1 MGKRMLAQTISDIV
15 QCRQTIE
22 NYKFDETATKQYIVL
37 PILRSLDWQDDNL
50 YTLEVFPEK
59 KVGDGKVDYALQQDR
74 TPLVFIECKRWGI
87 NIEKYQAQICQYAF
101 QAGIEIAIITNG
113 KIWDFYLPNLTSTPE
128 RRIIPWEDRIFCSID
143 LGIQQEAVSD
153 FQKYLSKSNVEQG
166 KAKAEAQEAFQPRLP
181 DTPLPRQNYGLPI
194 LKALKSLGGSGATY
208 EVLDLVYQF
217 MEETNELRE
226 IDKSRRSDGK
236 FYWDNR
242 TQDMRREL
250 ISKGLMKDNSP
261 WGIWEISD
269 AGIEYIHN
277 MNLQKSEQFSA
288 PNASWHE
295 DIVDSSDT
303 PLPRTR
309 YALPILKALNQ
320 LGGSAATSE
329 VLKAVRQLM
338 KGQLKPIDLSSR
350 PAGHLYW
357 ENRIHDMR
365 RELINRGLM
374 QANSPRGIWEISDAG
389 REHLL
394 NNRESPN
401 DEKHR

>member
-1 MGKRMLAQTISDIV
+1 MLAQTISDIIE
-15 QCRQTIE
+15 CKQTIE
-22 NYKFDETATKQYIVL
+22 NHKFDEIATKQYVVL

-59 KVGDGKVDYALQQDR
+59 RVGDGKVDYALQQDQ
-74 TPLVFIECKRWGI
+74 TSLVFIECKRWGTS
-87 NIEKYQAQICQYAF
+87 IERYQAQICQYAF
-101 QAGIEIAIITNG
+101 QAGIEIAVITNG
-113 KIWDFYLPNLTSTPE
+113 RIWDFYLPNLTSTPE
-128 RRIIPWEDRIFCSID
+128 RRVIPWEDRIFCSID
-143 LGIQQEAVSD
+143 LEIQQEAVSD

-166 KAKAEAQEAFQPRLP
+166 KAKSEAQEAFQPQLSN
-181 DTPLPRQNYGLPI
+181 TPLPRQNYGLPI

-217 MEETNELRE
+217 MEEANELRE

-250 ISKGLMKDNSP
+250 INKGLMKDDSP

-269 AGIEYIHN
+269 AGIGYIRD
-277 MNLQKSEQFSA
+277 MDVQKSEQFSA
-288 PNASWHE
+288 PDASSRKY
-295 DIVDSSDT
+295 IANSSDT

-329 VLKAVRQLM
+329 VLKVVRQLM
-338 KGQLKPIDLSSR
+338 KNQLKPIDLSSR

-374 QANSPRGIWEISDAG
+374 KNNSPRGIWEISDAG
-389 REHLL
+389 REDLHNNGENL
-394 NNRESPN
+394 NGEEHN
-401 DEKHR
+401 

>member
-22 NYKFDETATKQYIVL
+22 DYKFDETATKQYIIL
-37 PILRSLDWQDDNL
+37 PILRSLNWQDDNL

-59 KVGDGKVDYALQQDR
+59 RVGDGKVDYALQQNR
-74 TPLVFIECKRWGI
+74 TSLVFIECKRWGTS
-87 NIEKYQAQICQYAF
+87 IEKFQAQICQYAF

-128 RRIIPWEDRIFCSID
+128 RRVIPWEDRIFCSID
-143 LGIQQEAVSD
+143 LEIQQEAVSD

-166 KAKAEAQEAFQPRLP
+166 KAKEEAQEAFQPRLSN
-181 DTPLPRQNYGLPI
+181 TPLPRQNYGLPI

-217 MEETNELRE
+217 MEEANELRV

-250 ISKGLMKDNSP
+250 ISKGLMKDDSP
-261 WGIWEISD
+261 WGVWEISN
-269 AGIEYIHN
+269 AGLEH
-277 MNLQKSEQFSA
+277 LRDVDVQKLPQPSTLDTSLHEHSLESA
-288 PNASWHE
+288 
-295 DIVDSSDT
+295 DT
-303 PLPRTR
+303 PLPRTS
-309 YALPILKALNQ
+309 YALSILKALSQ
-320 LGGSAATSE
+320 LGGSAVTSE
-329 VLKAVRQLM
+329 VLRTVRRLM
-338 KGQLKPIDLSSR
+338 ENELKPIDLSQR

-357 ENRIHDMR
+357 ENRVHDMR
-365 RELINRGLM
+365 RELINKGLM
-374 QANSPRGIWEISDAG
+374 TANSPRGIWEISDMG
-389 REHLL
+389 REYLINL
-394 NNRESPN
+394 NSE
-401 DEKHR
+401 EI

>member
-1 MGKRMLAQTISDIV
+1 MLAQTISDIV

-22 NYKFDETATKQYIVL
+22 EYQFDETATKQYVVL
-37 PILRSLDWQDDNL
+37 PILRALDWHDSNL

-59 KVGDGKVDYALQQDR
+59 RVGSGKVDYALQHNQ
-74 TPLVFIECKRWGI
+74 TSLVFIECKRWGT
-87 NIEKYQAQICQYAF
+87 NIEKFQEQICQYAF
-101 QAGIEIAIITNG
+101 LAGIEIAVITNG
-113 KIWDFYLPNLTSTPE
+113 KIWDFYLPDQTSTSA
-128 RRIIPWEDRIFCSID
+128 RRVIPWKDRIFCSVD
-143 LGIQQEAVSD
+143 LEVQREAVSD

-166 KAKAEAQEAFQPRLP
+166 KAKSEAQEAFQPQLS

-217 MEETNELRE
+217 MEEAKELRK
-226 IDKSRRSDGK
+226 IDKSCRSDGK

-250 ISKGLMKDNSP
+250 INKGLMKDDSP

-269 AGIEYIHN
+269 AGIEYIRD
-277 MNLQKSEQFSA
+277 MDVQKSEQFSA
-288 PNASWHE
+288 PDASSRE
-295 DIVDSSDT
+295 YIVGSSDT

-329 VLKAVRQLM
+329 VLKVVRQLM
-338 KGQLKPIDLSSR
+338 KNQLKPIDLSSR

-374 QANSPRGIWEISDAG
+374 KNNSPRGIWEISGAG
-389 REHLL
+389 REALHNNGENL
-394 NNRESPN
+394 NGEEHN
-401 DEKHR
+401 

>member
-1 MGKRMLAQTISDIV
+1 MLAQTISDIIE
-15 QCRQTIE
+15 CKQTIE
-22 NYKFDETATKQYIVL
+22 NHKFDEIATKQYVVL

-59 KVGDGKVDYALQQDR
+59 RVGDGKVDYALQQDQ
-74 TPLVFIECKRWGI
+74 TSLVFIECKRWGTSI
-87 NIEKYQAQICQYAF
+87 GRYQAQICQYAF
-101 QAGIEIAIITNG
+101 QAGIEIAVITNG
-113 KIWDFYLPNLTSTPE
+113 RIWDFYLPNLTSTPE

-143 LGIQQEAVSD
+143 LEIQQEAVSD

-166 KAKAEAQEAFQPRLP
+166 KAKSEAQEAFQPQLSN
-181 DTPLPRQNYGLPI
+181 TPLPRQNYGLPI

-217 MEETNELRE
+217 MEEANELRE

-242 TQDMRREL
+242 TQDMRRGL

-261 WGIWEISD
+261 WGIWEISE
-269 AGIEYIHN
+269 AGIEYIRD
-277 MNLQKSEQFSA
+277 MDVQKSEQFSA
-288 PNASWHE
+288 PDASSPE
-295 DIVDSSDT
+295 YIADSSDT

-329 VLKAVRQLM
+329 VLKVVRQLM
-338 KGQLKPIDLSSR
+338 KNQLKPIDLSSR

-374 QANSPRGIWEISDAG
+374 QNNSPRGIWEISDAG
-389 REHLL
+389 REALH
-394 NNRESPN
+394 NNGENLSGEEHN
-401 DEKHR
+401 

>member
-1 MGKRMLAQTISDIV
+1 MLAQTISDIIE
-15 QCRQTIE
+15 CKQTIE
-22 NYKFDETATKQYIVL
+22 NHKFDEIATKQYVVL
-37 PILRSLDWQDDNL
+37 PIFRSLDWQDDNL

-59 KVGDGKVDYALQQDR
+59 RVGDGKVDYALQQDQ
-74 TPLVFIECKRWGI
+74 TSLVFIECKRWGTS
-87 NIEKYQAQICQYAF
+87 IERYQAQICQYAF
-101 QAGIEIAIITNG
+101 QAGIEIAVITNG
-113 KIWDFYLPNLTSTPE
+113 RIWDFYLPNLTSTPE

-143 LGIQQEAVSD
+143 LEIQQEAVSD

-166 KAKAEAQEAFQPRLP
+166 KAKSEAQEAFQPQLSN
-181 DTPLPRQNYGLPI
+181 TPLPRQNYGLPI

-217 MEETNELRE
+217 MEEANQLRE

-269 AGIEYIHN
+269 AGIEYIRN
-277 MNLQKSEQFSA
+277 MDVQKSEQFA
-288 PNASWHE
+288 ASDASSHE
-295 DIVDSSDT
+295 YIVDPSDT
-303 PLPRTR
+303 PLPRTH

-374 QANSPRGIWEISDAG
+374 QTNSPRGIWEISDAG
-389 REHLL
+389 REHLR
-394 NNRESPN
+394 NNGENLN

>member
-1 MGKRMLAQTISDIV
+1 MLARTISDIV
-15 QCRQTIE
+15 RCKQTIE
-22 NYKFDETATKQYIVL
+22 RYKFDESATKQYIVL
-37 PILRSLDWQDDNL
+37 PILRSLDWRDDNL
-50 YTLEVFPEK
+50 YTLEIFPEK
-59 KVGDGKVDYALQQDR
+59 RVGDGKVDYALQKDQ
-74 TPLVFIECKRWGI
+74 TSLVFVECKRWGTS
-87 NIEKYQAQICQYAF
+87 IEKYQAQICQYAF
-101 QAGIEIAIITNG
+101 QAGIEIAVITNG
-113 KIWDFYLPNLTSTPE
+113 KIWDFYLPNLTSTSE
-128 RRIIPWEDRIFCSID
+128 RRVIPWEDRIFCSID
-143 LGIQQEAVSD
+143 LEIQQEAVSD

-166 KAKAEAQEAFQPRLP
+166 KAKAVAQEAFQPQLS
-181 DTPLPRQNYGLPI
+181 DTPLPRRNYGLPI

-217 MEETNELRE
+217 MEEANELRE

-250 ISKGLMKDNSP
+250 ISKGLMKDDSP

-269 AGIEYIHN
+269 AGIEYIRDIDV
-277 MNLQKSEQFSA
+277 QKSGQFSA
-288 PNASWHE
+288 PDTSSQEYIA
-295 DIVDSSDT
+295 DSSDT

-329 VLKAVRQLM
+329 VLKVVRQLM
-338 KGQLKPIDLSSR
+338 KDELKPIDLSSR

-374 QANSPRGIWEISDAG
+374 RPNSLRGIWEISNAG
-389 REHLL
+389 REHLRNNGENL
-394 NNRESPN
+394 NGEEHN
-401 DEKHR
+401 

>member
-1 MGKRMLAQTISDIV
+1 MLAQIISDIIE
-15 QCRQTIE
+15 CKQTIE
-22 NYKFDETATKQYIVL
+22 NHKFDETATKQYVVL
-37 PILRSLDWQDDNL
+37 PILRALDWHDSNL
-50 YTLEVFPEK
+50 YTLEVFPEQ
-59 KVGDGKVDYALQQDR
+59 KVGSGKVDYALQQDQ
-74 TPLVFIECKRWGI
+74 TSLVFIECKRWGTS
-87 NIEKYQAQICQYAF
+87 IERYQAQICQYAF
-101 QAGIEIAIITNG
+101 QAGIEIAVITNG
-113 KIWDFYLPNLTSTPE
+113 RIWDFYLPNLTSTPE
-128 RRIIPWEDRIFCSID
+128 RRVIPWEDRIFCSID
-143 LGIQQEAVSD
+143 LEIQQEAVSD

-166 KAKAEAQEAFQPRLP
+166 KAKSEAQEAFQPQLSN
-181 DTPLPRQNYGLPI
+181 TPLPRQNYGLPI

-217 MEETNELRE
+217 MEEANELRE

-250 ISKGLMKDNSP
+250 ISKGLMKDDSP
-261 WGIWEISD
+261 WGIWEISG
-269 AGIEYIHN
+269 AGIEYIRD
-277 MNLQKSEQFSA
+277 MDVQKSEQFSA
-288 PNASWHE
+288 PDASSPE
-295 DIVDSSDT
+295 DIADSSDT

-329 VLKAVRQLM
+329 VLKVVRQLM
-338 KGQLKPIDLSSR
+338 KNQLKPIDLSSR

-374 QANSPRGIWEISDAG
+374 KNNSPRGIWEISDVG
-389 REHLL
+389 REYLH
-394 NNRESPN
+394 NNGENLSGEEHN
-401 DEKHR
+401 